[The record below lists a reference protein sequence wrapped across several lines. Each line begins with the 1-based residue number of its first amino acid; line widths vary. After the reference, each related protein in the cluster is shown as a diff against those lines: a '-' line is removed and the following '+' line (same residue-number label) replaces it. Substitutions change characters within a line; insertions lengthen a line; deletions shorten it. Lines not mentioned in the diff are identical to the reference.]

1 MRLVVA
7 VSGASGAPYAKRLLD
22 FLASHGASHGVT
34 ADLVFTQTG
43 KQVWKQE
50 IGTEPAYPFTTWKNQ
65 DFTAPFASG
74 SSLYDGMV
82 VIPCSAGALAR
93 IAYGISV
100 DLVGRAADVMLKERR
115 RLVLVLRETPISLV
129 HARAMTQVIE
139 AGAFV
144 MPASPSF
151 YSGPRT
157 IDQLVDTVVARVLDR
172 LGLPNDLMKRWEG
185 LTSERGDTRSA
196 EPSASGPRAPP
207 NPPLAPGQAHPP
219 APALAE
225 YPPEED

>member
-1 MRLVVA
+1 MKLVVA

-22 FLASHGASHGVT
+22 FLAEKGPEAGVSV
-34 ADLVFTQTG
+34 DLVFTRTG
-43 KQVWKQE
+43 KQVWMQE
-50 IGTEPAYPFTTWKNQ
+50 IGKEPAYPFRTWKNQ

-74 SSLYDGMV
+74 SSLYDAMV
-82 VIPCSAGALAR
+82 VVPCSAGALSR
-93 IAYGISV
+93 IAYGLSV

-129 HARAMTQVIE
+129 HARAISQVIE

-157 IDQLVDTVVARVLDR
+157 IPELVDTVVARVLDR
-172 LGLPNDLMKRWEG
+172 LGLPNELMKRWDG
-185 LTSERGDTRSA
+185 LRPR
-196 EPSASGPRAPP
+196 EPDPSDST
-207 NPPLAPGQAHPP
+207 
-219 APALAE
+219 
-225 YPPEED
+225 EDP

>member
-1 MRLVVA
+1 MKLVVA

-22 FLASHGASHGVT
+22 FLAEKGPDHGVS

-43 KQVWKQE
+43 KQVWRQE
-50 IGTEPAYPFTTWKNQ
+50 IGAEPRYPFKTWKNQ

-82 VIPCSAGALAR
+82 VMPCSAGALAR
-93 IAYGISV
+93 IAYGVSV

-115 RLVLVLRETPISLV
+115 KLVLVLRETPISLV
-129 HARAMTQVIE
+129 HARAMVQVIE

-151 YSGPRT
+151 YSGART
-157 IDQLVDTVVARVLDR
+157 LPELVDTVVARVLDR
-172 LGLPNDLMKRWEG
+172 LGLPNDLMKRWDG
-185 LTSERGDTRSA
+185 MRPSSA
-196 EPSASGPRAPP
+196 EP
-207 NPPLAPGQAHPP
+207 
-219 APALAE
+219 AE
-225 YPPEED
+225 EP

>member
-1 MRLVVA
+1 MKLVVA

-22 FLASHGASHGVT
+22 FLAAKGPDHGVS
-34 ADLVFTQTG
+34 ADVVFTRTG
-43 KQVWKQE
+43 KQVWMQE
-50 IGTEPAYPFTTWKNQ
+50 IGAEPAYPFRIWKNQ

-82 VIPCSAGALAR
+82 VIPCSAGALSR
-93 IAYGISV
+93 IAYGLSV

-157 IDQLVDTVVARVLDR
+157 IPELVDTVVARVLDR
-172 LGLPNDLMKRWEG
+172 LGLPNDLMKRWDG
-185 LTSERGDTRSA
+185 MRPRDP
-196 EPSASGPRAPP
+196 EPADPT
-207 NPPLAPGQAHPP
+207 
-219 APALAE
+219 
-225 YPPEED
+225 EDP

>member
-1 MRLVVA
+1 VKLVVA

-22 FLASHGASHGVT
+22 FLAEQGPAHGVS

-43 KQVWKQE
+43 KQVWRQE
-50 IGTEPAYPFTTWKNQ
+50 IGAEPRYPFAVWKNH

-74 SSLYDGMV
+74 SALYDGMV
-82 VIPCSAGALAR
+82 VIPCSAGALSR
-93 IAYGISV
+93 IAYGLSV

-151 YSGPRT
+151 YSGPT
-157 IDQLVDTVVARVLDR
+157 TVAQLVDTVVARVLDR
-172 LGLPNDLMKRWEG
+172 LGLPNDLMKRWDG
-185 LTSERGDTRSA
+185 LRVRGD
-196 EPSASGPRAPP
+196 EPPP
-207 NPPLAPGQAHPP
+207 GADEPT
-219 APALAE
+219 
-225 YPPEED
+225 EDA

>member
-1 MRLVVA
+1 MKLVVA
-7 VSGASGAPYAKRLLD
+7 VSGASGAPYAKRLHD
-22 FLASHGASHGVT
+22 FLAVHGAAHGVSV
-34 ADLVFTQTG
+34 DLVFTQTG
-43 KQVWKQE
+43 KQVWSQE
-50 IGTEPAYPFTTWKNQ
+50 IGAEPAYPFRVWKNQ

-74 SSLYDGMV
+74 SALYDAMA

-93 IAYGISV
+93 IAYGMSM

-157 IDQLVDTVVARVLDR
+157 IDELVDTVVARVLDR
-172 LGLPNDLMKRWEG
+172 LGLPNDLMKRWAG
-185 LTSERGDTRSA
+185 LA
-196 EPSASGPRAPP
+196 PRAP
-207 NPPLAPGQAHPP
+207 
-219 APALAE
+219 E
-225 YPPEED
+225 PPEEP

>member
-1 MRLVVA
+1 MKLVVG

-22 FLASHGASHGVT
+22 FLAGEGPRHGVT
-34 ADLVFTQTG
+34 ADLVFTRTG
-43 KQVWKQE
+43 KQVWNQE
-50 IGTEPAYPFTTWKNQ
+50 IGAEPAYPFTVWKNQ

-74 SSLYDGMV
+74 SALYDAMV
-82 VIPCSAGALAR
+82 VVPCSAGALAR

-100 DLVGRAADVMLKERR
+100 DLLGRAADVMLKERKK
-115 RLVLVLRETPISLV
+115 LVLVLRETPISLV

-157 IDQLVDTVVARVLDR
+157 VAQLVDTVVARVLDR
-172 LGLPNDLMKRWEG
+172 LGLPNDLMKRWDG
-185 LTSERGDTRSA
+185 LPPKSP
-196 EPSASGPRAPP
+196 EPV
-207 NPPLAPGQAHPP
+207 
-219 APALAE
+219 
-225 YPPEED
+225 EEP

>member
-1 MRLVVA
+1 MKLVVA

-22 FLASHGASHGVT
+22 FLAANGGKHGV
-34 ADLVFTQTG
+34 AVDLVFTQTG

-50 IGTEPAYPFTTWKNQ
+50 IGSEPRYPFPVWKNL

-74 SSLYDGMV
+74 SAMYDAMV

-93 IAYGISV
+93 IAYGLSV

-129 HARAMTQVIE
+129 HARAMTQAIE

-157 IDQLVDTVVARVLDR
+157 VDELVDTVVARVLDR
-172 LGLPNDLMKRWEG
+172 LGLPNDLMRRWDG
-185 LTSERGDTRSA
+185 MS
-196 EPSASGPRAPP
+196 PRAPE
-207 NPPLAPGQAHPP
+207 P
-219 APALAE
+219 A
-225 YPPEED
+225 EEP